1 MCERNIT
8 TIKYPAVAVSSS
20 TSTAMTGIALTA
32 PHSSSLLNQ
41 QATNSHHHHH
51 HHSNTN
57 NQHQGYASST
67 LSSTTSSHNH
77 NHNTNQL
84 YQSKKKSI
92 SPIIAESIKASA
104 SLSASN
110 TTAELFDSPNSPVSK
125 NQIIRMIDTDNE
137 DNNTTTNANDVSN
150 DSSDLPIRLDKLD
163 EEEQKQQQQQQTLDT
178 SMSAVYEKNMHP
190 PSFKTALSSRP
201 LFSSN
206 FNSSSS
212 HQSSEFRH
220 QYQNDI
226 DLNIHP
232 STLPKIVQHTQ

>member
-1 MCERNIT
+1 MCERNLT
-8 TIKYPAVAVSSS
+8 TSIKHPTVAVSSS

-32 PHSSSLLNQ
+32 PHVSQ
-41 QATNSHHHHH
+41 QATNSHHHHNNH
-51 HHSNTN
+51 HHSNTII
-57 NQHQGYASST
+57 QHQGYASST
-67 LSSTTSSHNH
+67 LSSTTSSHTN
-77 NHNTNQL
+77 NTTNTNQL

-110 TTAELFDSPNSPVSK
+110 TTELFADSPNSPVSK

-137 DNNTTTNANDVSN
+137 DNNNTNFNDVSN

-163 EEEQKQQQQQQTLDT
+163 EEEKQQQQQQTLNT
-178 SMSAVYEKNMHP
+178 SISAVYEKNMHP

-206 FNSSSS
+206 FNSSN
-212 HQSSEFRH
+212 QSEFRH

>member
-8 TIKYPAVAVSSS
+8 TIKHPAVAVSSS

-67 LSSTTSSHNH
+67 LSSTTSSH

-206 FNSSSS
+206 FNSSSN